1 MTDAPDET
9 DLAPEPDGDEDTE
22 AELDPRLSTPD
33 DGIEDG
39 DELDSVTEQDKIDDQ
54 GAEGYDSDEADEEA
68 EH

>member
-9 DLAPEPDGDEDTE
+9 DLAAEPDDETAE
-22 AELDPRLSTPD
+22 AELDPSVSTPD

-39 DELDSVTEQDKIDDQ
+39 DDLDSVTEQDALDNL
-54 GAEGYDSDEADEEA
+54 GAEGYDSDEAEEG